1 MAKKKKKSWL
11 NRFLQRF
18 GGVALSVA
26 ALMVIVASIF
36 YQPEDNAMNVANG
49 QPVRNLLGL
58 VGAISADFSVSF
70 FGIVLSL
77 FLLVF
82 IAWGISLARLR
93 PVINPYSRVFAW
105 IVGLVCGCA
114 FFAASCA
121 TQPLQA
127 AAWAAAPNHA
137 RNVTP

>member
-58 VGAISADFSVSF
+58 VGAISADFSVC
-70 FGIVLSL
+70 L
-77 FLLVF
+77 FCD
-82 IAWGISLARLR
+82 
-93 PVINPYSRVFAW
+93 P
-105 IVGLVCGCA
+105 
-114 FFAASCA
+114 
-121 TQPLQA
+121 
-127 AAWAAAPNHA
+127 
-137 RNVTP
+137 